1 MKNFIMTLLSAT
13 LRQRVYFFDCP
24 YEAYAFGVQ
33 FDGTV
38 EIKDNHF
45 IVTI

>member
-1 MKNFIMTLLSAT
+1 MKKVITFLLSAT
-13 LRQRVYFFDCP
+13 RRKRVYSFECP

-38 EIKDNHF
+38 EIKDTYYQ
-45 IVTI
+45 VTI